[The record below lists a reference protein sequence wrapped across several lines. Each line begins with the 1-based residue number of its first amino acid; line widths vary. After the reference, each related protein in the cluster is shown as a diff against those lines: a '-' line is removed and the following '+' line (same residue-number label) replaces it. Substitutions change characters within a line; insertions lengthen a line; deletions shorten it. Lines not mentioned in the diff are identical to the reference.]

1 MRGIYHGT
9 TLIYYHHFTSNFT
22 DYPTE
27 TTDYFSHLSS
37 YYSIGRFIILQA
49 VTRQIVEP
57 MLGFITKVTAL
68 RVSGTLAD
76 DSPVSSAAFAAPQ
89 RLAEV
94 ITQVNDLLDTHLPT
108 CVEKM
113 SLYLTGSATR
123 EIIFNPIRSN
133 IAEAHSQIATL
144 LEREYQPE
152 DLKRVPLCSPAVLS
166 DMMSKMSSKF

>member
-1 MRGIYHGT
+1 MDQLH
-9 TLIYYHHFTSNFT
+9 
-22 DYPTE
+22 E
-27 TTDYFSHLSS
+27 
-37 YYSIGRFIILQA
+37 RFQSWADQL
-49 VTRQIVEP
+49 VD
-57 MLGFITKVTAL
+57 LTAKNEL
-68 RVSGTLAD
+68 
-76 DSPVSSAAFAAPQ
+76 
-89 RLAEV
+89 
-94 ITQVNDLLDTHLPT
+94 
-108 CVEKM
+108 M

>member
-1 MRGIYHGT
+1 
-9 TLIYYHHFTSNFT
+9 
-22 DYPTE
+22 
-27 TTDYFSHLSS
+27 
-37 YYSIGRFIILQA
+37 
-49 VTRQIVEP
+49 

-68 RVSGTLAD
+68 RVSGTLAVE
-76 DSPVSSAAFAAPQ
+76 SLVSSAAFATPQ

-94 ITQVNDLLDTHLPT
+94 VTQVNESLDTHLPT
-108 CVEKM
+108 CIEKM

-152 DLKRVPLCSPAVLS
+152 DLKRVPLRSPAVLS
-166 DMMSKMSSKF
+166 DMMSKVSSKF